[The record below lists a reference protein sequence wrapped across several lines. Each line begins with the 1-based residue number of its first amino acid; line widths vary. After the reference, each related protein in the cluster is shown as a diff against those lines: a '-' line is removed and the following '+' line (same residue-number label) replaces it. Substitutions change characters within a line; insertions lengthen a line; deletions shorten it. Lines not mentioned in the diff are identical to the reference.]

1 MTRAEQFLLKEL
13 GIEFKAALYFYT
25 MFFFYFAYRIWCG
38 SIQANLI
45 VLVEMIAATYI
56 MAWLQTVLL
65 GNFDEAEKVD
75 VSVVIKM
82 FCSAVVYVGISYV
95 GNWFDRN
102 LIVTAIYF
110 VFMIACYISVYWA
123 YSFRRI
129 VSTKE
134 MNDELQAFKQQKKAN
149 LSSAE

>member
-1 MTRAEQFLLKEL
+1 MEV
-13 GIEFKAALYFYT
+13 
-25 MFFFYFAYRIWCG
+25 
-38 SIQANLI
+38 NLI

-102 LIVTAIYF
+102 LIVTAILF
-110 VFMIACYISVYWA
+110 CVYDCML
-123 YSFRRI
+123 YKCVLGI
-129 VSTKE
+129 
-134 MNDELQAFKQQKKAN
+134 
-149 LSSAE
+149 

>member
-1 MTRAEQFLLKEL
+1 MTRAERFLLKEL

-110 VFMIACYISVYWA
+110 VIMIACYISVYWA

-134 MNDELQAFKQQKKAN
+134 MNEELQAFKQQKKAN